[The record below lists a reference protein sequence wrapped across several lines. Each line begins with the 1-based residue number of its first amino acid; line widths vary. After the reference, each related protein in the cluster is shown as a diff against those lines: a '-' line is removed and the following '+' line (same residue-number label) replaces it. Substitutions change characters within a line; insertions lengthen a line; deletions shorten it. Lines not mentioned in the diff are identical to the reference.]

1 MGLGDSR
8 THDEGRRLCAVSAI
22 WQLSLPYGKKSILER
37 RRVKECSV
45 EVEASSQRWKRG
57 DVGRMVDDAGNDQK
71 RKARNACRCLN
82 GQTLHPDKRCSIQHL
97 PMPCLTINDWIRTG
111 LGELD
116 KQHKLVVDGDGRCLR
131 RPGGGEAGS
140 CFSFAAGYSVE

>member
-1 MGLGDSR
+1 M
-8 THDEGRRLCAVSAI
+8 
-22 WQLSLPYGKKSILER
+22 
-37 RRVKECSV
+37 KECSV

-97 PMPCLTINDWIRTG
+97 PMPCLRTKDWIRIE
-111 LGELD
+111 LEELD
-116 KQHKLVVDGDGRCLR
+116 KHTSCLSMGDGRCLR

-140 CFSFAAGYSVE
+140 CLSFAAGYSVE